1 MTGNLYRGQAG
12 LPFSS
17 TLRVYEPLDAFPE
30 RQQEAIRAAGAR
42 TASRAAVENAEL
54 LASLGRITRSGGD
67 PFPTGRTDL
76 VRVTSVPGVP
86 PRRTP
91 RPGTSDAGAAA
102 GPGGESDP
110 GAEAGLGSE
119 SGFGT
124 AIGAGS
130 GTGPDAGDAGRDA
143 DAGRVLL
150 YCPSQL
156 VLRAGLAANALME
169 GIHGPLAEMLIPE
182 VQRDKHQE
190 RIDQVKARDGAIRV
204 HTRASTWG
212 IPFSWFSL
220 FMESDHKDVV
230 ESGGRILTVRV
241 WAPITEAMER
251 ARYAVAH
258 LALAAPDLDMLDDL
272 AQLTA
277 WLELFHVNSMVEL
290 DYGAVADKVYPDESP
305 MDIRLGIECLADGDM
320 TGAAAAYRRLASR
333 WIPIRQLGRA
343 S

>member
-30 RQQEAIRAAGAR
+30 KQRQAIQAAGAR

-76 VRVTSVPGVP
+76 VRVTAAPAPVVE
-86 PRRTP
+86 
-91 RPGTSDAGAAA
+91 TSDDGA
-102 GPGGESDP
+102 
-110 GAEAGLGSE
+110 
-119 SGFGT
+119 
-124 AIGAGS
+124 
-130 GTGPDAGDAGRDA
+130 DA
-143 DAGRVLL
+143 DPVLL

-169 GIHGPLAEMLIPE
+169 GIHGPLAELLIPE
-182 VQRDKHQE
+182 EQRDKHQE
-190 RIDQVKARDGAIRV
+190 RIDQVKARDGSIRV

-220 FMESDHKDVV
+220 FAESDHKDVV
-230 ESGGRILTVRV
+230 EAGGRIATVRV
-241 WAPITEAMER
+241 WAPIAEALER
-251 ARYAVAH
+251 ARYAVTN

-272 AQLTA
+272 TQLTE
-277 WLELFHVNSMVEL
+277 WLELFHVDSMVEL
-290 DYGAVADKVYPDESP
+290 DYGAVADKVYPDDSP
-305 MDIRLGIECLADGDM
+305 MDIRLGIECLAEGDM

-333 WIPIRQLGRA
+333 WIPIRQLARA

>member
-30 RQQEAIRAAGAR
+30 DQREAIRSAGAR

-54 LASLGRITRSGGD
+54 LASLGRITRAGGD

-76 VRVTSVPGVP
+76 VRVTTAPGVP
-86 PRRTP
+86 GPALPADAPAT
-91 RPGTSDAGAAA
+91 GTSDGGADAN
-102 GPGGESDP
+102 P
-110 GAEAGLGSE
+110 
-119 SGFGT
+119 
-124 AIGAGS
+124 GAGS
-130 GTGPDAGDAGRDA
+130 DP
-143 DAGRVLL
+143 VLL

-182 VQRDKHQE
+182 EQRDKHQE
-190 RIDQVKARDGAIRV
+190 RIDLVKARDGSIRV

-220 FMESDHKDVV
+220 FAESDHKDVV

-241 WAPITEAMER
+241 WTPITEAMER
-251 ARYAVAH
+251 ARYAVAN

-272 AQLTA
+272 AQLTE

-305 MDIRLGIECLADGDM
+305 MDIRLGIECLAEGDM

-333 WIPIRQLGRA
+333 WIPIRQLARA

>member
-30 RQQEAIRAAGAR
+30 DQREAIQAAGAR

-54 LASLGRITRSGGD
+54 LASLGRITRAGGD

-76 VRVTSVPGVP
+76 VRVTTAPGVP
-86 PRRTP
+86 GPALPADAPAKGTADGGADAS
-91 RPGTSDAGAAA
+91 PGAGA
-102 GPGGESDP
+102 DP
-110 GAEAGLGSE
+110 
-119 SGFGT
+119 
-124 AIGAGS
+124 
-130 GTGPDAGDAGRDA
+130 
-143 DAGRVLL
+143 VLL

-182 VQRDKHQE
+182 EQRDKHQE
-190 RIDQVKARDGAIRV
+190 RIDLVKARDGAIRV

-220 FMESDHKDVV
+220 FMENDRKDVV

-251 ARYAVAH
+251 ARYAVAN

-272 AQLTA
+272 AQLTE

-305 MDIRLGIECLADGDM
+305 MDIRLGIECLAEGDM

-333 WIPIRQLGRA
+333 WIPIRQLARA

>member
-30 RQQEAIRAAGAR
+30 DQRAAIQAAGAR

-76 VRVTSVPGVP
+76 VRVTTAPGVP
-86 PRRTP
+86 PVDTP
-91 RPGTSDAGAAA
+91 KKDASDGDAA
-102 GPGGESDP
+102 P
-110 GAEAGLGSE
+110 GASSD
-119 SGFGT
+119 SG
-124 AIGAGS
+124 AE
-130 GTGPDAGDAGRDA
+130 P
-143 DAGRVLL
+143 VLL

-182 VQRDKHQE
+182 EQRDKHQE
-190 RIDQVKARDGAIRV
+190 RIDQVKARDGSIRV

-220 FMESDHKDVV
+220 FMESDPKDVV

-272 AQLTA
+272 AQLTE

-305 MDIRLGIECLADGDM
+305 MDIRLGIECLAEGDM

-333 WIPIRQLGRA
+333 WIPIRQLARA

>member
-30 RQQEAIRAAGAR
+30 DQRDAIRAAGAR

-54 LASLGRITRSGGD
+54 LASLGRITRAGGD

-76 VRVTSVPGVP
+76 VRVTSAPGVP
-86 PRRTP
+86 PAGNPTAGTP
-91 RPGTSDAGAAA
+91 AA
-102 GPGGESDP
+102 GTD
-110 GAEAGLGSE
+110 
-119 SGFGT
+119 SG
-124 AIGAGS
+124 
-130 GTGPDAGDAGRDA
+130 A
-143 DAGRVLL
+143 DAGTDADSGAGTDADSGAGAEPVLL

-182 VQRDKHQE
+182 EQRDKHQE
-190 RIDQVKARDGAIRV
+190 RIDLVKARDGSIRV

-220 FMESDHKDVV
+220 FMEGDHKDVV

-241 WAPITEAMER
+241 WAPITEAMDR
-251 ARYAVAH
+251 ARYAVAN

-272 AQLTA
+272 AQLTE
-277 WLELFHVNSMVEL
+277 WLEQFHVGSMVEL

-305 MDIRLGIECLADGDM
+305 MDIRLGIECLAEGDM

-333 WIPIRQLGRA
+333 WIPIRQLARA

>member
-17 TLRVYEPLDAFPE
+17 TLRVYEPLAAFPE
-30 RQQEAIRAAGAR
+30 DQQAALKAAGKRA
-42 TASRAAVENAEL
+42 ASRAAVENAEL
-54 LASLGRITRSGGD
+54 LASLGRITRPGGD

-76 VRVTSVPGVP
+76 VRITRAPGVP
-86 PRRTP
+86 VEDGAKDAADTEK
-91 RPGTSDAGAAA
+91 SDGAA
-102 GPGGESDP
+102 
-110 GAEAGLGSE
+110 
-119 SGFGT
+119 
-124 AIGAGS
+124 
-130 GTGPDAGDAGRDA
+130 
-143 DAGRVLL
+143 LL

-169 GIHGPLAEMLIPE
+169 GIHGPLAELLIPE
-182 VQRDKHQE
+182 EQRDRHQE
-190 RIDQVKARDGAIRV
+190 RIDLVNAREGATRV

-220 FMESDHKDVV
+220 FLESDPQDVV

-241 WAPITEAMER
+241 WARIAEALDR
-251 ARYAVAH
+251 VRYAVAN

-272 AQLTA
+272 TQLTE
-277 WLELFHVNSMVEL
+277 WLELFHADSMVEL
-290 DYGAVADKVYPDESP
+290 DYGAVADKVYPDDSP
-305 MDIRLGIECLADGDM
+305 MDVRLGIECLAEGDM

-333 WIPIRQLGRA
+333 WIPIRQLARA

>member
-17 TLRVYEPLDAFPE
+17 TLRVYEPLEAFPE
-30 RQQEAIRAAGAR
+30 EQRQAIQAAGAR

-54 LASLGRITRSGGD
+54 LASLGRITRAGGD

-76 VRVTSVPGVP
+76 VRVTTAS
-86 PRRTP
+86 RTSTAGTP
-91 RPGTSDAGAAA
+91 AAETSDGAAA
-102 GPGGESDP
+102 
-110 GAEAGLGSE
+110 
-119 SGFGT
+119 
-124 AIGAGS
+124 AGS
-130 GTGPDAGDAGRDA
+130 GTGTGTGQGKSSDT
-143 DAGRVLL
+143 VLL

-182 VQRDKHQE
+182 EQRDKHQE
-190 RIDQVKARDGAIRV
+190 RIDQVKARDGSIRV

-220 FMESDHKDVV
+220 FSESDHKDVV

-241 WAPITEAMER
+241 WTPITEAMER
-251 ARYAVAH
+251 ARYAVAN

-272 AQLTA
+272 AQLTE

-305 MDIRLGIECLADGDM
+305 MDIRLGIECLAEGDM

-333 WIPIRQLGRA
+333 WIPIRQLARA

>member
-17 TLRVYEPLDAFPE
+17 TLRIYEPLTAFPE
-30 RQQEAIRAAGAR
+30 EQRAAIRASAAR
-42 TASRAAVENAEL
+42 AKSRAAVENAEL
-54 LASLGRITRSGGD
+54 LASLGRITRPGGD

-76 VRVTSVPGVP
+76 VRVMPLTDKPNGDTPEGKPSV
-86 PRRTP
+86 T
-91 RPGTSDAGAAA
+91 
-102 GPGGESDP
+102 
-110 GAEAGLGSE
+110 
-119 SGFGT
+119 
-124 AIGAGS
+124 
-130 GTGPDAGDAGRDA
+130 
-143 DAGRVLL
+143 LL

-169 GIHGPLAEMLIPE
+169 GIHGPLAELLIAE
-182 VQRDKHQE
+182 EQRDRHQE
-190 RIDQVKARDGAIRV
+190 RIDLVKAKEGVGKV

-220 FMESDHKDVV
+220 FQESDHKDVV

-241 WAPITEAMER
+241 RANIGDALER
-251 ARYAVAH
+251 VRYAVAN

-272 AQLTA
+272 AQLTE
-277 WLELFHVNSMVEL
+277 WLELFHSDSWVEL
-290 DYGAVADKVYPDESP
+290 DYGAVADKVYPDDSP
-305 MDIRLGIECLADGDM
+305 MDVRLGIECLAEGDM

-333 WIPIRQLGRA
+333 WIPIRQLARA

>member
-17 TLRVYEPLDAFPE
+17 TLRVYEPLQAFPE
-30 RQQEAIRAAGAR
+30 EQRQAVQAAGAR
-42 TASRAAVENAEL
+42 AASRAAVENAEL

-76 VRVTSVPGVP
+76 VRVTTVPAP
-86 PRRTP
+86 AK
-91 RPGTSDAGAAA
+91 GTSDDG
-102 GPGGESDP
+102 
-110 GAEAGLGSE
+110 
-119 SGFGT
+119 
-124 AIGAGS
+124 
-130 GTGPDAGDAGRDA
+130 A
-143 DAGRVLL
+143 DAEPVLL

-169 GIHGPLAEMLIPE
+169 GIHGPLAELLIPE
-182 VQRDKHQE
+182 EQRDKHQE
-190 RIDQVKARDGAIRV
+190 RIDQVKARDGSIRV

-230 ESGGRILTVRV
+230 EAAGRIVTVRV
-241 WAPITEAMER
+241 WAPITEALER
-251 ARYAVAH
+251 ARYAVAN

-272 AQLTA
+272 AQLTE
-277 WLELFHVNSMVEL
+277 WLELFHVESMVEL
-290 DYGAVADKVYPDESP
+290 DYGAVADKVYPDDSP
-305 MDIRLGIECLADGDM
+305 MDIRLGIECLAEGDM

-333 WIPIRQLGRA
+333 WIPIRQLARA

>member
-17 TLRVYEPLDAFPE
+17 TLRVYEPLEAFPE
-30 RQQEAIRAAGAR
+30 EQRDAIQAAGAR

-76 VRVTSVPGVP
+76 VRVTTAPAGN
-86 PRRTP
+86 
-91 RPGTSDAGAAA
+91 GGAADD
-102 GPGGESDP
+102 G
-110 GAEAGLGSE
+110 
-119 SGFGT
+119 
-124 AIGAGS
+124 
-130 GTGPDAGDAGRDA
+130 A
-143 DAGRVLL
+143 DANPVLL

-169 GIHGPLAEMLIPE
+169 GIHGPLAELLIPE
-182 VQRDKHQE
+182 EQRDKHQE
-190 RIDQVKARDGAIRV
+190 RIDQVKARDGSIRV

-230 ESGGRILTVRV
+230 EGGGRILTVRV
-241 WAPITEAMER
+241 WTPVTEALER
-251 ARYAVAH
+251 ARYAVAN

-272 AQLTA
+272 AQLTE
-277 WLELFHVNSMVEL
+277 WLEQFHVESMVEL

-305 MDIRLGIECLADGDM
+305 MDIRLGIECLAEGDM

-333 WIPIRQLGRA
+333 WIPIRQLARA

>member
-1 MTGNLYRGQAG
+1 VTGNLYRGQAG

-30 RQQEAIRAAGAR
+30 DQRGAIQAAGAR

-54 LASLGRITRSGGD
+54 LASLGRITRAGGD

-76 VRVTSVPGVP
+76 VRVTTAPGVP
-86 PRRTP
+86 ATP
-91 RPGTSDAGAAA
+91 LPEDSPVAGTSDGGAGAGMGAA
-102 GPGGESDP
+102 PDSGDGADP
-110 GAEAGLGSE
+110 A
-119 SGFGT
+119 
-124 AIGAGS
+124 
-130 GTGPDAGDAGRDA
+130 P
-143 DAGRVLL
+143 VLL

-182 VQRDKHQE
+182 DQRDRHQE
-190 RIDQVKARDGAIRV
+190 RIDQVKARDGSIRV

-220 FMESDHKDVV
+220 FAESDRKDVV

-241 WAPITEAMER
+241 WAPITDAIER
-251 ARYAVAH
+251 ARYAVAN

-272 AQLTA
+272 AQLTE

-305 MDIRLGIECLADGDM
+305 MDIRLGIECLAEGDM

-333 WIPIRQLGRA
+333 WIPIRQLARA

>member
-17 TLRVYEPLDAFPE
+17 ALRIYEPLEAFPAE
-30 RQQEAIRAAGAR
+30 QRPQLVAAG
-42 TASRAAVENAEL
+42 TSGDSRAAVENAEL
-54 LASLGRITRSGGD
+54 LASLGRITRHGGD

-76 VRVTSVPGVP
+76 VRITRAPGD
-86 PRRTP
+86 PR
-91 RPGTSDAGAAA
+91 GKS
-102 GPGGESDP
+102 
-110 GAEAGLGSE
+110 
-119 SGFGT
+119 GT
-124 AIGAGS
+124 ARKADDGRGVEGGTGTAGS
-130 GTGPDAGDAGRDA
+130 GKVGGSTDGENGR
-143 DAGRVLL
+143 LL

-156 VLRAGLAANALME
+156 VIRAGLAANALME
-169 GIHGPLAEMLIPE
+169 GIHGPLAEMLIPVE
-182 VQRDKHQE
+182 QRDRHQL
-190 RIDQVKARDGAIRV
+190 RIDRVNAGEGIRRV

-220 FMESDHKDVV
+220 FEESDRKDVV

-241 WAPITEAMER
+241 WTSLPEALDR
-251 ARYAVAH
+251 ARFAVAH

-272 AQLTA
+272 TQLTE
-277 WLELFHVNSMVEL
+277 WLELFHVESMVEL

-305 MDIRLGIECLADGDM
+305 MDVRLGIECLAEGDM

-333 WIPIRQLGRA
+333 WIPIRQLARA

>member
-17 TLRVYEPLDAFPE
+17 TLRVYEPLEAFPE
-30 RQQEAIRAAGAR
+30 EQRQAIQAEGAR
-42 TASRAAVENAEL
+42 SASRAAVENAEL

-76 VRVTSVPGVP
+76 VRVTTAPASSAGTPGE
-86 PRRTP
+86 
-91 RPGTSDAGAAA
+91 TSD
-102 GPGGESDP
+102 
-110 GAEAGLGSE
+110 
-119 SGFGT
+119 
-124 AIGAGS
+124 
-130 GTGPDAGDAGRDA
+130 DA
-143 DAGRVLL
+143 DAEPVLL

-156 VLRAGLAANALME
+156 VLRAGLAANALMQ
-169 GIHGPLAEMLIPE
+169 GIHGPLAELLIPE
-182 VQRDKHQE
+182 EQRDKHQE
-190 RIDQVKARDGAIRV
+190 RIDQVKARDGSVRV

-230 ESGGRILTVRV
+230 EAGGRIVTVRV
-241 WAPITEAMER
+241 WAPITDALER
-251 ARYAVAH
+251 ARYAVAN

-272 AQLTA
+272 AQLTE

-290 DYGAVADKVYPDESP
+290 DYGAVADKVYPDDSP
-305 MDIRLGIECLADGDM
+305 MDIRLGIECLAEGDM

-333 WIPIRQLGRA
+333 WIPIRQLARA

>member
-30 RQQEAIRAAGAR
+30 EQRAAIQAAGAR
-42 TASRAAVENAEL
+42 SASRAAVENAEL

-76 VRVTSVPGVP
+76 VRVTTAPAAP
-86 PRRTP
+86 AA
-91 RPGTSDAGAAA
+91 GTSD
-102 GPGGESDP
+102 D
-110 GAEAGLGSE
+110 
-119 SGFGT
+119 
-124 AIGAGS
+124 
-130 GTGPDAGDAGRDA
+130 DA
-143 DAGRVLL
+143 DADPVLL

-169 GIHGPLAEMLIPE
+169 GIHGPLAELLIPE
-182 VQRDKHQE
+182 EQRDKHQE
-190 RIDQVKARDGAIRV
+190 RIDQVKARDGSIRV

-220 FMESDHKDVV
+220 FMEADHKDVV
-230 ESGGRILTVRV
+230 EAAGRILTVRV
-241 WAPITEAMER
+241 WAPITEALER
-251 ARYAVAH
+251 ARYAVAN

-272 AQLTA
+272 AQLTE
-277 WLELFHVNSMVEL
+277 WLETFHVESMVEL

-305 MDIRLGIECLADGDM
+305 MDIRLGIECLAEGDM

-333 WIPIRQLGRA
+333 WIPIRQLARA